1 MSLDYHQISL
11 EEAAELTRNFRTL
24 PVPQLVSLLGTKA
37 CSLPNDAIQPLLDQS
52 GCVSVRF
59 YFGVKLESTPQLTIV
74 AVGVDANG
82 NDMTTGIILDRSD
95 ECPPKCSAANPLNQ

>member
-1 MSLDYHQISL
+1 MALNNHQISL

-24 PVPQLVSLLGTKA
+24 PVPQLASLLGTKA
-37 CSLPNDAIQPLLDQS
+37 CLLPNDAIQPVLDQP

-59 YFGVKLESTPQLTIV
+59 YFGVKLEGTPQLTIV

>member
-1 MSLDYHQISL
+1 MALNNHQISL

-24 PVPQLVSLLGTKA
+24 PVPQLASLLGTKA
-37 CSLPNDAIQPLLDQS
+37 CLLPNDAIQPLLDQP

-59 YFGVKLESTPQLTIV
+59 YFGVKIEGTPQLTIV

-82 NDMTTGIILDRSD
+82 NDMTTGIIVDRAIG
-95 ECPPKCSAANPLNQ
+95 CPPDCPEQSPLLE